1 VTLSNPGFSAEDRA
15 LLRDAVARFVARHG
29 NRPWRRNAPD
39 APALWRE
46 IADLG
51 LAGLLVDAGEGGTGG
66 SDEELALV
74 MELFGHGLIAEP
86 FLGTALLGASLMGAL
101 ADAGQRARW
110 LPALAAGELRTAL
123 AHFEAASGH
132 TRDPAGTSARADGDD
147 IVLHGDKTAVFDAP
161 VAGLL
166 LVSAREAGG
175 RSLFAV
181 PADAAG
187 LTPRPWAAVD
197 GRIAADLVLDGVR
210 LPGQSRLGPP
220 GGAAQAIDHALDRA
234 TLAVCSDALGSMQ
247 ALLAQTREHLCTRRQ
262 FGQPLARLQVLQ
274 HRLVDMHIAVE
285 ESRAL
290 LAAARASLAAASPAG
305 AEGDALERQAAVSA
319 AKYKLGQGA
328 RFVGE
333 QAVQLHGAMGMTD
346 ELAVSHHFKRLLVAE
361 SMFGGAD
368 FQLARFRAA
377 GGGVPG

>member
-1 VTLSNPGFSAEDRA
+1 MTTSDPGFSAEDRA

-29 NRPWRRNAPD
+29 NRPRGRNAAD
-39 APALWRE
+39 DQALWRE
-46 IADLG
+46 MAELG
-51 LAGLLVDAGEGGTGG
+51 LAGLLVDADAGGTGG

-86 FLGTALLGASLMGAL
+86 FLGTTLLGASLIAAL
-101 ADAGQRARW
+101 GDAGQRARW

-123 AHFEAASGH
+123 AHFEAASGQS
-132 TRDPAGTSARADGDD
+132 RDPAGTRASADGDGV
-147 IVLHGDKTAVFDAP
+147 VLHGDKSVVFDAP

-166 LVSAREAGG
+166 LVSACEAGG

-181 PADAAG
+181 PAQAAG
-187 LTPRPWAAVD
+187 LTLRPWAAVD
-197 GRIAADLVLDGVR
+197 GRSAADLVLDGVH
-210 LPGQSRLGPP
+210 LPGPSRLGPP
-220 GGAAQAIDHALDRA
+220 GGAAQAIEHALDRA

-247 ALLAQTREHLCTRRQ
+247 ALLAQTREHLRTRRQ
-262 FGQPLARLQVLQ
+262 FGQPLARQQVLQ
-274 HRLVDMHIAVE
+274 HRVVDMHIAVE

-290 LAAARASLAAASPAG
+290 LAAARASLATAGPAG
-305 AEGDALERQAAVSA
+305 DESHAPERQAAVSA

-346 ELAVSHHFKRLLVAE
+346 ELAVSHHFKRLLMAE
-361 SMFGGAD
+361 AMYGDAD